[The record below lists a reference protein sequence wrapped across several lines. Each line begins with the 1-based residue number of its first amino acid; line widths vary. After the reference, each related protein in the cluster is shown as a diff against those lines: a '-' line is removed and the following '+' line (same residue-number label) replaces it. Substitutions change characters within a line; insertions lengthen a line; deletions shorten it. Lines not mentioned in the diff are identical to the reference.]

1 MKKVFTIVD
10 HFKSLPNPQS
20 DQFKIIMKVSAKT
33 EDWRGNIFRM
43 YRIRSKD
50 NFHDLFA
57 L

>member
-33 EDWRGNIFRM
+33 EDWRRNIFRM